1 MPSMSHPSYA
11 RDLTLSDF
19 IVCLFPLMKKVP
31 KGKHFANVKEVKQK
45 NSRNTKRHQ
54 NQKVQKLS

>member
-31 KGKHFANVKEVKQK
+31 KGKHFAIVEEVKQK
-45 NSRNTKRHQ
+45 TAESLKGIKIDKFRN
-54 NQKVQKLS
+54 